1 MIPYGTFAVILNPL
15 LPCFLGTL
23 PDAEFSQIPPKKQAI
38 RNAAGGSY
46 SSSAPGET
54 TCGNTTSD
62 HHSRREEDTASAP
75 LDVLQLGVSLG
86 LPKLSAAAA
95 RAVLLQLDRVST
107 SEAFEASGM
116 SKREL
121 VVAALEAIRS

>member
-1 MIPYGTFAVILNPL
+1 MAHN
-15 LPCFLGTL
+15 
-23 PDAEFSQIPPKKQAI
+23 
-38 RNAAGGSY
+38 AGGSSY
-46 SSSAPGET
+46 SSPASGRLTFSIATNHANRDED
-54 TCGNTTSD
+54 TTSM
-62 HHSRREEDTASAP
+62 P
-75 LDVLQLGVSLG
+75 LDILQLGSSLG
-86 LPKLSAAAA
+86 LRALSAAAA